1 MTVPEPTAPHRKR
14 RRRGLLLALLLG
26 ILPAAAGAQ
35 EAGGIGGTGISHEAG
50 GIGGTGVSRE
60 TGGIGGTGITHEPGG
75 IGGTGIGRASAPIVG
90 YGPIQRFGSVFVNN
104 REYRITAG
112 TLVTIDGQPAT
123 AAALRV
129 GDMAIVHGVA
139 EGAHGGI
146 ARSIAT
152 WQAIIGPV
160 THIAA
165 NGREITVLHQTVL
178 LPRPVPGA
186 TLHPG
191 QTVGISAQRQA
202 DGNWVASR
210 VTTLPESRS
219 FRLETTLG
227 ASPPGQARLGGLVL
241 PARPGML
248 DGLHQGERVIA
259 TGTVI
264 DGHPVLGT
272 IVPRP
277 LRLGAPGTRVEAV
290 NFFRSAGNGR
300 LVAADGMQAKA
311 PAGVHRFDGLTRVEV
326 IGELSEAGEITA
338 TDVTPELP
346 EPPETG
352 PSGGKPGEI
361 GEPAHAALPGHHLE
375 PPEVGE
381 APEAE
386 TVEDSAPEIEVP
398 NPQTPEPDI
407 DAPEIEPPSD
417 Q

>member
-1 MTVPEPTAPHRKR
+1 MTVPEPTAPRRKR
-14 RRRGLLLALLLG
+14 WRLALLLAVPLG
-26 ILPAAAGAQ
+26 TLPGLAGAQ
-35 EAGGIGGTGISHEAG
+35 
-50 GIGGTGVSRE
+50 E
-60 TGGIGGTGITHEPGG
+60 TGGIGGTGIRHDTGGIGGTGIGQETGG
-75 IGGTGIGRASAPIVG
+75 IGGTGIGRTGAPIVG

-165 NGREITVLHQTVL
+165 NGREITVLRQTVL
-178 LPRPVPGA
+178 LPRPLPGA
-186 TLHPG
+186 ALHPG
-191 QTVGISAQRQA
+191 QMVGISAQRQT

-210 VTTLPESRS
+210 VNTLPASHG

-241 PARPGML
+241 TAKPGML
-248 DGLHQGERVIA
+248 AGLHQGERVIA
-259 TGTVI
+259 TGRVI
-264 DGHPVLGT
+264 DGQPVLAAL
-272 IVPRP
+272 VPRP
-277 LRLGAPGTRVEAV
+277 LRLGTPGTRVEAV
-290 NFFRSAGNGR
+290 NFFRSTGSGR
-300 LVAADGMQAKA
+300 LVAADGMAVKA
-311 PAGVHRFDGLTRVEV
+311 PPGAHRFSGLTRVEV

-338 TDVTPELP
+338 TELTPELP

-352 PSGGKPGEI
+352 PSGGKPGEA
-361 GEPAHAALPGHHLE
+361 GPPVHTAAPPAHHLE

-386 TVEDSAPEIEVP
+386 TVEDGTPEIEIP